1 MSDSLNPIR
10 ITQRLFRETNRRTAV
25 SLLIYYLGVTGMVKN
40 LFCLGFEKDLERII
54 IEYFV
59 KVTFIFE

>member
-25 SLLIYYLGVTGMVKN
+25 SLLIYYLGVTGMLKN
-40 LFCLGFEKDLERII
+40 LFCLGFEKVLERIM